1 MKKYCLHPM
10 SEKDLQLVFKWR
22 NSPRV
27 SKEMYTD
34 RKIAWE
40 EHAKWFKSC
49 QTSKEIEN
57 FLCYLEQEAIGVVSI
72 TDIDMKNRRCSWGIY
87 IGREDA
93 PKGSGTKMGYL
104 ALQYVFNDLKLQKI
118 WVEVLANNTVSLNF
132 HKKLGFRVEGI
143 FRQHI
148 LKSGRYEDVVRF
160 ALFKK
165 IFSERSRLLNK

>member
-1 MKKYCLHPM
+1 MKRYCLQSM
-10 SEKDLQLVFKWR
+10 GEKDLQLVLKWR

-34 RKIAWE
+34 RKITWE
-40 EHAKWFKSC
+40 EHVNWFKSC
-49 QTSKEIEN
+49 QTSKEVEN

-104 ALQYVFNDLKLQKI
+104 ALQHVFNDLKLQKI
-118 WVEVLANNTVSLNF
+118 WVEVLANNAVSLKF

-143 FRQHI
+143 FRRHI
-148 LKSGRYEDVVRF
+148 LKNGKYEDVVRF

-165 IFSERSRLLNK
+165 IFSERSRFLR